1 LVDTR
6 QGGDPCGK
14 ESSGMPKKITKR
26 VRVQKSVW
34 QRAKIAQLDRAQKE
48 ENERKRVRIA
58 NVTCLS

>member
-1 LVDTR
+1 
-6 QGGDPCGK
+6 
-14 ESSGMPKKITKR
+14 MPKKITKR